1 MLYIADSLSHLLVID
16 GEYGDDY
23 QKVMTIHWLG
33 RDKVF
38 LEAFLGREE
47 YVLNKAEYKEFH
59 QIMVDRGVKE
69 IEEIRHGKRRIRRIG

>member
-23 QKVMTIHWLG
+23 RTVMNIQWMGL
-33 RDKVF
+33 DKIY
-38 LEAFLGREE
+38 LSGFLGEMSI
-47 YVLNKAEYKEFH
+47 AEYKEFH
-59 QIMVDRGVKE
+59 QMMIGRGVKE